1 MSQCRSAGIHPQERG
16 GDHRRLLRHK
26 YKPLCRQI
34 DQHILEFLISARI
47 SSPAAAPLCH
57 PGPPAA
63 SVSLG
68 ITFTWSKISGC
79 HLFIHSM
86 SASEVCYSCIQGT
99 ISRHHAESP
108 VAMSCVLH
116 SSLNN
121 APPPPAAACCQTS
134 HFHDKISD
142 RVLLINTFHR
152 SLATNNSAAAVAPSL
167 AHDGDVYG
175 KLQFSS
181 ASQSSYVK

>member
-26 YKPLCRQI
+26 YNPLCRQI
-34 DQHILEFLISARI
+34 DQHILEFLISASI
-47 SSPAAAPLCH
+47 SSSPA
-57 PGPPAA
+57 PAGSSSTLSPRSTSSI
-63 SVSLG
+63 SVAGDYIYMVENLRLPFIYPFHVCFRSL
-68 ITFTWSKISGC
+68 
-79 HLFIHSM
+79 LFMHTGHNFSP
-86 SASEVCYSCIQGT
+86 T
-99 ISRHHAESP
+99 AESP

-116 SSLNN
+116 SSLDN
-121 APPPPAAACCQTS
+121 APPAAACCQTS

-175 KLQFSS
+175 KLQFSA
-181 ASQSSYVK
+181 ASQSP